1 MLKILP
7 QNGWVAIRKIPHE
20 AGKLAVTAVRGGS
33 SSRELSDQNFAL
45 AVRYLLQSVAEL
57 RPGNSVELRV
67 PPLGAV
73 QCVEGPTHR
82 RGTPPNVIEMDA
94 QTWFALAIGEEQWGA
109 AVAEGRILASGTRAD
124 LSELLPLNFGFN

>member
-1 MLKILP
+1 MAK
-7 QNGWVAIRKIPHE
+7 RKMNPE
-20 AGKLAVTAVRGGS
+20 VGLAAVRLVIDGS
-33 SSRELSDQNFAL
+33 APRELGDPNFTL
-45 AVRYLLQSVAEL
+45 AVRYLLQSVAEI

-94 QTWFALAIGEEQWGA
+94 QTWFALAIGEENWQSAIAG
-109 AVAEGRILASGTRAD
+109 GRILASGTRAD
-124 LSELLPLNFGFN
+124 LSELLPLNFGLN

>member
-1 MLKILP
+1 M
-7 QNGWVAIRKIPHE
+7 AIRKIAHD
-20 AGKLAVTAVRGGS
+20 AGRTAVIAVRSGEAT
-33 SSRELSDQNFAL
+33 RELTDPNFVL
-45 AVRYLLQSVAEL
+45 AVRYLLQSVAEI

-94 QTWFALAIGEEQWGA
+94 QTWFALAIGEEQWESA
-109 AVAEGRILASGTRAD
+109 ISSGRILASGTRAD
-124 LSELLPLNFGFN
+124 LSELLPMNFGLN

>member
-1 MLKILP
+1 MLEILP

-33 SSRELSDQNFAL
+33 SSRELNDQNFAL

-109 AVAEGRILASGTRAD
+109 AVADGRILASGTRAD

>member
-1 MLKILP
+1 MEGGFPLP
-7 QNGWVAIRKIPHE
+7 AMEMGALLHDV
-20 AGKLAVTAVRGGS
+20 GKLAVSAVRGGS
-33 SSRELSDQNFAL
+33 SSRELSDQDFAL

-124 LSELLPLNFGFN
+124 LSELLPLKFGFN

>member
-1 MLKILP
+1 VI
-7 QNGWVAIRKIPHE
+7 
-20 AGKLAVTAVRGGS
+20 AVRNGS
-33 SSRELSDQNFAL
+33 APRELSDPNFAL
-45 AVRYLLQSVAEL
+45 AVRYLLQSVAEI

-94 QTWFALAIGEEQWGA
+94 QTWFALAIGEEQWQSAIAG
-109 AVAEGRILASGTRAD
+109 GRILASGTRAN
-124 LSELLPLNFGFN
+124 LSELLPLNFGLN

>member
-1 MLKILP
+1 MAK
-7 QNGWVAIRKIPHE
+7 RKMNPE
-20 AGKLAVTAVRGGS
+20 LGLAAVRLVIDGS
-33 SSRELSDQNFAL
+33 APRELGDPNFAL
-45 AVRYLLQSVAEL
+45 AVRYLLQSVAEI

-94 QTWFALAIGEEQWGA
+94 QTWFALAIGEENWQSAIAG
-109 AVAEGRILASGTRAD
+109 GRILASGTRAD
-124 LSELLPLNFGFN
+124 LSELLPLNFGLN